1 MSEQKKLVVD
11 VLKCDKP
18 LRVPSEVQQELKG
31 AASGKRIAAMKK
43 EKVFCPVENTE
54 KPFLICFT
62 CKNFHSRVKGKVY
75 CSGVK

>member
-11 VLKCDKP
+11 IIKCDKP
-18 LRVPSEVQQELKG
+18 LRVPVEVQKEIKG
-31 AASGKRIAAMKK
+31 AVSSKMIAVMKK
-43 EKVFCPVENTE
+43 EKIFCPVENID

-62 CKNFHSRVKGKVY
+62 CQNFYSRVKGKVY